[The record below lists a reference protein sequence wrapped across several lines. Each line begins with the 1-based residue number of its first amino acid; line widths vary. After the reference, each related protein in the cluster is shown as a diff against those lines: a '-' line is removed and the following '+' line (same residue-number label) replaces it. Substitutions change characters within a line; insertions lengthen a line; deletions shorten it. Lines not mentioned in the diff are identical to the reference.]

1 MDKINYGFFAVF
13 IALISIAYVLA
24 FINIT
29 LRDIVTRLDRI
40 VRELDEQ
47 HQKS

>member
-1 MDKINYGFFAVF
+1 MDKINYGFFAIF
-13 IALISIAYVLA
+13 IALVGIAYVLV

-40 VRELDEQ
+40 ARELDEQ

>member
-1 MDKINYGFFAVF
+1 MDKINYGFFAIF
-13 IALISIAYVLA
+13 IALIGIAYVLA

-40 VRELDEQ
+40 VRELGEQ

>member
-1 MDKINYGFFAVF
+1 MDKINYGFFAIF
-13 IALISIAYVLA
+13 IALMGIAYVLA
-24 FINIT
+24 FINIS

-40 VRELDEQ
+40 VRKLDEQ

>member
-1 MDKINYGFFAVF
+1 MDKINYGLFGIF
-13 IALISIAYVLA
+13 IALMGIAYVLA

-29 LRDIVTRLDRI
+29 LGNIVTRLDRI
-40 VRELDEQ
+40 ARELGEQ

>member
-1 MDKINYGFFAVF
+1 MVL
-13 IALISIAYVLA
+13 ALMGIAYVLA
-24 FINIT
+24 FINIS

-47 HQKS
+47 HRKS